1 MGSSTLGNILKHR
14 INLELQFVFE
24 SFLQDQTREKK
35 KKTQLQVMSLR
46 YSASALRHIKSL
58 SSSLSYPQPLSET
71 HRAAQRLW
79 QRGLSKSYWISP
91 WPRLLQTEQGRSGSL
106 PDAREQSHPG
116 GREVV
121 VHRGHVPAV
130 LSMPTCLFSHK
141 VLIHAGDGL
150 QGI

>member
-14 INLELQFVFE
+14 INLELQFVNL
-24 SFLQDQTREKK
+24 SCKTKQGKK

-130 LSMPTCLFSHK
+130 LSMPTCLFSHQ